1 MQNVEKVKILF
12 VEDMP
17 TDFELAKREI
27 QKGNVLFDYIRVD
40 EKESFLKALNEFQPD
55 IIVSDFSMPTFD
67 GLQVIKLAEKKN
79 PLLPVVIL
87 TGSINEYT
95 AVECMKSGAAD
106 YVIKESITRLPF
118 AVKDALE
125 VRRMKEVQLVAESA
139 LQESEEKYRQLYDS
153 MMDAFAVMSM
163 DGKFIQW
170 NKSFENMLGY
180 DANEIPNL
188 SLYDITPK
196 RWHSVE
202 NKIIN
207 EQVIVQGYS
216 EVYEKEFSRKNKNI
230 LPVEVRTFLMRDAA
244 GNPDGMWSIVRN
256 ITERKNFEDQLKTFK
271 MATEQSPASII
282 ITNTAGKIEFVNNM
296 FSKISGYSKEE
307 IIGQPLQMLNL
318 GNSTQE
324 EFEKIWNILN
334 SGAEWKAE
342 YETTRKDGLKFW
354 QSTLVSAIK
363 DKDGNITHMLAIQ
376 EDITERKE
384 YEMELMNAKKK
395 AEEMNRLKSNFLA
408 NMSHELRTPL
418 VGMLGFS
425 ELLYNELEGQ
435 NREFIQMINKSS
447 QRLLSTLNT
456 LLNYS
461 KIESEKLESNLG
473 QVSIANLIKEEVK
486 LFEAFAKQNG
496 LYIKD
501 NICCNNFMMKS
512 DEKMLKEIIDN
523 LINNAIRFTKEG
535 GVSVSLLRSE
545 KEITIKVAD
554 TGIGIPEDKL
564 QTIFEEFRQ
573 VSEGKGRNFEGTG
586 LGLTIV
592 KKYVLAL
599 NGTIIVESEL
609 NKGSEFII
617 TFPVDDE
624 VVDIIEPEEKEPIK
638 VSANEITKTNKVKH
652 KILLVEDDSI
662 NSFAISRML
671 QKDYEIVAVDN
682 AEDAINQSASN
693 HFDVILM
700 DINLK
705 TGKSGIEAAQE
716 IRKFESYVKTPIV
729 AMTAYA
735 MNEDRIDFLKSGCSH
750 YLSKPFTQEMILK
763 LLADIFASFNEDNQ

>member
-12 VEDMP
+12 VEDVP

-27 QKGNVLFDYIRVD
+27 QKGNINFDFIRVD
-40 EKESFLKALNEFQPD
+40 EKESFLKALDEFQPD

-106 YVIKESITRLPF
+106 YVIKESITRLPY

-125 VRRMKEVQLVAESA
+125 VRRMKEVQLIAESA

-153 MMDAFAVMSM
+153 MMDAYAVMSM

-188 SLYDITPK
+188 TLYDITPQ
-196 RWHSVE
+196 RWHSAE

-207 EQVIVQGYS
+207 EQVIIQGYS
-216 EVYEKEFSRKNKNI
+216 EVYEKEFSRKSKNV
-230 LPVEVRTFLMRDAA
+230 LPVELRTFLIRDAA

-282 ITNTAGKIEFVNNM
+282 ITNTAGRIEFVNNM

-318 GNSTQE
+318 GNSTQP
-324 EFEKIWNILN
+324 EFDKIWDILN
-334 SGAEWKAE
+334 TGAEWKAE

-354 QSTLVSAIK
+354 ESTLVSAIK
-363 DKDGNITHMLAIQ
+363 DKDGNITHMLVIQ

-461 KIESEKLESNLG
+461 KIESEKLESNLR

-501 NICCNNFMMKS
+501 NICCNNFMVKS
-512 DEKMLKEIIDN
+512 DEKMLKEIVDN
-523 LINNAIRFTKEG
+523 LINNAIRFTKAG
-535 GVSVSLLRSE
+535 GVTVSLLRSE
-545 KEITIKVAD
+545 KEITIKVTD
-554 TGIGIPEDKL
+554 TGIGIPGDKL

-599 NGTIIVESEL
+599 NGTIIVNSEL

-617 TFPVDDE
+617 TFPIDDE
-624 VVDIIEPEEKEPIK
+624 IVEIIEPEEKETIK

-682 AEDAINQSASN
+682 AEDAINQSASTR
-693 HFDVILM
+693 FDVILM

-716 IRKFESYVKTPIV
+716 IR
-729 AMTAYA
+729 
-735 MNEDRIDFLKSGCSH
+735 
-750 YLSKPFTQEMILK
+750 
-763 LLADIFASFNEDNQ
+763 

>member
-12 VEDMP
+12 VEDVP

-27 QKGNVLFDYIRVD
+27 QKGNINFDFIRVD
-40 EKESFLKALNEFQPD
+40 EKESFLKALDEFQPD

-106 YVIKESITRLPF
+106 YVIKESITRLPY

-125 VRRMKEVQLVAESA
+125 VRRMKEVQLIAESA

-153 MMDAFAVMSM
+153 MMDAYAVMSM

-188 SLYDITPK
+188 TLYDITPQ
-196 RWHSVE
+196 RWHSAE

-207 EQVIVQGYS
+207 EQVIIQGYS
-216 EVYEKEFSRKNKNI
+216 EVYEKEFSRKSKNV
-230 LPVEVRTFLMRDAA
+230 LPVELRTFLIRDAA

-282 ITNTAGKIEFVNNM
+282 ITNTAGRIEFVNNM

-318 GNSTQE
+318 GNSTQP
-324 EFEKIWNILN
+324 EFDKIWDILN

-354 QSTLVSAIK
+354 ESTLVSAIK
-363 DKDGNITHMLAIQ
+363 DKDGNITHMLVIQ

-461 KIESEKLESNLG
+461 KIESEKLESNLR

-501 NICCNNFMMKS
+501 NICCNNFMVKS
-512 DEKMLKEIIDN
+512 DEKMLKEIVDN
-523 LINNAIRFTKEG
+523 LINNAIRFTKAG
-535 GVSVSLLRSE
+535 GVTVSLLRSE
-545 KEITIKVAD
+545 KEITIKVTD
-554 TGIGIPEDKL
+554 TGIGIPGDKL

-599 NGTIIVESEL
+599 NGTIIVNSEL

-617 TFPVDDE
+617 TFPIDDE
-624 VVDIIEPEEKEPIK
+624 IVEIIEPEEKETIK

-682 AEDAINQSASN
+682 AEDAINQSASTR
-693 HFDVILM
+693 FDVILM

-716 IRKFESYVKTPIV
+716 IRKFESYVNTPIV

-735 MNEDRIDFLKSGCSH
+735 MSEDRIDFLKSGCSH
-750 YLSKPFTQEMILK
+750 YLSKPFTQEMLLK
-763 LLADIFASFNEDNQ
+763 LLADIFVSFNDGTE